1 MKLAKN
7 SIRVLKRCLII
18 LALLIS
24 PLIHADSQKDT
35 SLCVESA
42 EAEGLPFKEIETFVD
57 FVDRC
62 PIAEFADENGWTDM
76 HWAAAL
82 NLPQLIRQLAS
93 LGLPID
99 IRTKSDEVRFTDAVT
114 NGIRKARNRWQTPL
128 VDDEATYASLGYTPL
143 HWAAWG
149 NSMSAAQEF
158 VRLNA
163 DTNAKS
169 VSGVTPLHLA
179 VFAGSVE
186 VMLVLIHNDADINAK
201 EMDGAT
207 PLHWTVSKN
216 AIHLTR
222 LLIDSGADVDATA
235 NFDATPLHWA
245 ALGNAFEVASEL
257 IESGANVNTKGVN
270 GITPLHLAAW
280 HDSLEVAKLLIQNG
294 ADQTA
299 QTTDG
304 QLPIHGAIANEATAT
319 AEFLLQQMQ

>member
-1 MKLAKN
+1 MRKLKQ
-7 SIRVLKRCLII
+7 CLII

-24 PLIHADSQKDT
+24 PLVHADSQK
-35 SLCVESA
+35 SASICVNSV
-42 EAEGLPFKEIETFVD
+42 EAESLPLEEIETFLD

-62 PIAEFADENGWTDM
+62 PIAEFVDENGWTDM

-82 NLPQLIRQLAS
+82 NLPQLVRQLAT

-99 IRTKSDEVRFTDAVT
+99 IRTKSDEVRFTDEVT
-114 NGIRKARNRWQTPL
+114 NGIRKARNRWQNPL

-143 HWAAWG
+143 HWAAWS

-179 VFAGSVE
+179 VYAGSVE
-186 VMLVLIHNDADINAK
+186 VMLVLIQSDADINAK
-201 EMDGAT
+201 EKDGAT

-216 AIHLTR
+216 AIHLTK
-222 LLIDSGADVDATA
+222 LLIDSGADFDATA

-245 ALGNAFEVASEL
+245 AIGNTFEVASEL
-257 IESGANVNTKGVN
+257 IEGGANVNIKGVN

-280 HDSLEVAKLLIQNG
+280 HDSLEVAKLLIQHG

-299 QTTDG
+299 QTADG
-304 QLPIHGAIANEATAT
+304 QLPIHGAIANEAMAT
-319 AEFLLQQMQ
+319 GEYLLRLMQ

>member
-1 MKLAKN
+1 MKLAKK
-7 SIRVLKRCLII
+7 SIRVLKWCLII

-24 PLIHADSQKDT
+24 PLNHADSQNNVA
-35 SLCVESA
+35 LCVNSV
-42 EAEGLPFKEIETFVD
+42 EAEGLPLEEIETFVN

-76 HWAAAL
+76 HWAASL
-82 NLPQLIRQLAS
+82 NLPQLIRQLAT

-99 IRTKSDEVRFTDAVT
+99 IRTKSDEVRFSDEVT
-114 NGIRKARNRWQTPL
+114 RGIQKARNRWQTPL

-158 VRLNA
+158 VYLNA
-163 DTNAKS
+163 DTNAKT

-179 VFAGSVE
+179 VYAGSVE
-186 VMLVLIHNDADINAK
+186 VMLVLIHSDADINAREK
-201 EMDGAT
+201 DGAT
-207 PLHWTVSKN
+207 PLHWTVSKD
-216 AIHLTR
+216 ALHLAKI
-222 LLIDSGADVDATA
+222 LIDRGADVDATA

-245 ALGNAFEVASEL
+245 AIGNTANVTLEL
-257 IESGANVNTKGVN
+257 IDGGADVNAKSVN

-280 HDSLEVAKLLIQNG
+280 HDSLEVAKLLIQHG

-304 QLPIHGAIANEATAT
+304 QLPIHGAIANDATAT
-319 AEFLLQQMQ
+319 AEFLLQMMQ

>member
-1 MKLAKN
+1 M
-7 SIRVLKRCLII
+7 RELKQCLII

-24 PLIHADSQKDT
+24 PLIHADSQKNA
-35 SLCVESA
+35 LFCVNSV
-42 EAEGLPFKEIETFVD
+42 EAEGLALEEIEAFVN
-57 FVDRC
+57 FVGRC
-62 PIAEFADENGWTDM
+62 PKVEYADENGWTDM

-82 NLPQLIRQLAS
+82 NLPQLIQQLAT

-99 IRTKSDEVRFTDAVT
+99 IRTKSDKVRFTDEVT
-114 NGIRKARNRWQTPL
+114 NGIRKARSRWQTPL

-158 VRLNA
+158 IRLNA
-163 DTNAKS
+163 DTNAKT
-169 VSGVTPLHLA
+169 VSEVTPLHLA

-201 EMDGAT
+201 EKDGAT
-207 PLHWTVSKN
+207 PLHWTVSKD
-216 AIHLTR
+216 AVHLTR

-245 ALGNAFEVASEL
+245 AIGNTFNVASVL
-257 IESGANVNTKGVN
+257 IEGGADVNTKGVN

-280 HDSLEVAKLLIQNG
+280 HDSLEVAKLIIQHG

-304 QLPIHGAIANEATAT
+304 QMPIHGAIANDAMATAN
-319 AEFLLQQMQ
+319 FLLQLIQ

>member
-1 MKLAKN
+1 MKLGK
-7 SIRVLKRCLII
+7 IPTRELTLCLLI
-18 LALLIS
+18 LALLTS
-24 PLIHADSQKDT
+24 PLIQADSQKNA
-35 SLCVESA
+35 SLCVNSV
-42 EAEGLPFKEIETFVD
+42 EAESLPIEEVETFVD

-62 PIAEFADENGWTDM
+62 PMVEFVDDNGWTDM
-76 HWAAAL
+76 HWAATL
-82 NLPQLIRQLAS
+82 NLPQLIRQLAT

-99 IRTKSDEVRFTDAVT
+99 IRTKSDEVRFTDEIT

-163 DTNAKS
+163 DTNAKTVTG
-169 VSGVTPLHLA
+169 VSPLHLA
-179 VFAGSVE
+179 VYAGSVE
-186 VMLVLIHNDADINAK
+186 VMLVLIHNDANINAK
-201 EMDGAT
+201 EKDGAT

-222 LLIDSGADVDATA
+222 LLIDNGADVDAAA

-245 ALGNAFEVASEL
+245 AIGNTAKVTLEL
-257 IESGANVNTKGVN
+257 INGGADVNAKSVN

-280 HDSLEVAKLLIQNG
+280 HDSLEVAKLLIQHG

-319 AEFLLQQMQ
+319 AEFLLQLLQ

>member
-1 MKLAKN
+1 MKLKR
-7 SIRVLKRCLII
+7 IPLQELKQGLIVLT
-18 LALLIS
+18 LLIS
-24 PLIHADSQKDT
+24 PFTHADSQNNAA
-35 SLCVESA
+35 LCVNSVA
-42 EAEGLPFKEIETFVD
+42 AEGLPLEEIETFVNI
-57 FVDRC
+57 VDRC

-76 HWAAAL
+76 HWAASL
-82 NLPQLIRQLAS
+82 NLPQLIRQLAT

-99 IRTKSDEVRFTDAVT
+99 IRTKSDEVRFNDEVT
-114 NGIRKARNRWQTPL
+114 KGIQKARNQWQTPL

-163 DTNAKS
+163 DTNAKT

-186 VMLVLIHNDADINAK
+186 VMLVLIHSDADINAK
-201 EMDGAT
+201 EKDGAT

-222 LLIDSGADVDATA
+222 LLIDSGADVDAIA

-245 ALGNAFEVASEL
+245 AMGNTFDVASEL
-257 IESGANVNTKGVN
+257 IEGGANVNTKGVN

-280 HDSLEVAKLLIQNG
+280 HDSLEVAKLLVQHG

-304 QLPIHGAIANEATAT
+304 QLPIHGAIANDATAT
-319 AEFLLQQMQ
+319 AEFLLHLMQ